1 MFNGCLGHGYVP
13 DTFGS
18 SVIVPVPKGDGSKSG
33 VFEGNKPV
41 ALISVMAKVFETC
54 LMLYLLYYIIADSL
68 KFGYVP
74 NEGFQKAL
82 IMLSSVVDSFNQG
95 YSDIF
100 LASWDMSKAF
110 DSVNHYGLYTKLKEA
125 YVPVCILLLNLM
137 GE

>member
-18 SVIVPVPKGDGSKSG
+18 SVIVPLPKGDGSKSG
-33 VFEGNKPV
+33 VFEENKPV
-41 ALISVMAKVFETC
+41 ALISVMANVFETC

-82 IMLSSVVDSFNQG
+82 IMLSSVVDSFN
-95 YSDIF
+95 
-100 LASWDMSKAF
+100 
-110 DSVNHYGLYTKLKEA
+110 
-125 YVPVCILLLNLM
+125 
-137 GE
+137 